1 MKIAIGNDHAAV
13 ALKHH
18 IMKYLQDQGYEVINF
33 GVDVVERT
41 DYPARGE
48 DVAKCVASGE
58 ADRGIVICGTGVGIS
73 IAANKVHGIRCACV
87 SEPVS
92 ARLCRA
98 HNNCNMIAFGER
110 IVGVQTAEAIVDAF
124 LNTEAEGGRHAER
137 VKMIM
142 EIEEKGTCRK

>member
-13 ALKHH
+13 ELKLHV
-18 IMKYLQDQGYEVINF
+18 MEYLKNKGHEVINF
-33 GVDVVERT
+33 GIDVPERT
-41 DYPARGE
+41 DYPARAE
-48 DVAKCVASGE
+48 DVAKCVVSGA

-98 HNNCNMIAFGER
+98 HNNCNMIAFGQR
-110 IVGVQTAEAIVDAF
+110 IVGEQTAEAIVDAF
-124 LNTEAEGGRHAER
+124 LETEPEGGRHAER
-137 VKMIM
+137 VELIM
-142 EIEEKGTCRK
+142 KLEREQTTR

>member
-13 ALKHH
+13 ELKHH
-18 IMKYLQDQGYEVINF
+18 IMKYLQDAGHEVQDF
-33 GVDVVERT
+33 GVDAGERA
-41 DYPARGE
+41 DYPCQAE
-48 DVAKCVASGE
+48 KVAKAIASGAAE
-58 ADRGIVICGTGVGIS
+58 RGIVICGTGIGIS

-110 IVGVQTAEAIVDAF
+110 IVGKQMAEGIVDAF
-124 LNTEAEGGRHAER
+124 LETEAEGGRHANRVDLIMKLER
-137 VKMIM
+137 DQ
-142 EIEEKGTCRK
+142 TCL